1 MEGNGT
7 SLDGKISNLTIANKA
22 PASSKRRRR
31 WYQFGQRAVFF
42 LFVFCPPSYS
52 QFSPIIN
59 FDQSKKTARTVR
71 EEDGG
76 GEMEPVCRQAAEQ
89 GGRGTHRCTGGRQ
102 SPPFDFLFPFE
113 QLTSCES
120 GTERIKKV
128 KRG

>member
-1 MEGNGT
+1 MQIQRLRHQRGGGDGT
-7 SLDGKISNLTIANKA
+7 SLGNEQL
-22 PASSKRRRR
+22 
-31 WYQFGQRAVFF
+31 FF
-42 LFVFCPPSYS
+42 FFFRSPFYL

-71 EEDGG
+71 EDDGG

-102 SPPFDFLFPFE
+102 SPPFDFLCPLE

-128 KRG
+128 NVRMARLNRQC